1 MSEKDA
7 ANNPTEGTPQETP
20 RETPQGTKAPEALFD
35 MSPTKPEP
43 PKAAP
48 RPGASAVVSAAATKK
63 PEPKPEKRF
72 KEGTE
77 VRYQRH
83 TMVLPREMT
92 VSEVIAWMGEDEF
105 PEIVYEDVELRH
117 DEQKNRIVP
126 VKTAQK
132 KGL

>member
-1 MSEKDA
+1 MTDNDA
-7 ANNPTEGTPQETP
+7 TKNAPEVTPQETP
-20 RETPQGTKAPEALFD
+20 QETPQGTKAPDALFD

-43 PKAAP
+43 AKARTAAGATTTPAKAP
-48 RPGASAVVSAAATKK
+48 VKK
-63 PEPKPEKRF
+63 PEPKPVKKF

-83 TMVLPREMT
+83 TMVLPKEMT
-92 VSEVIAWMGEDEF
+92 VSEVIAWLGEDEF

>member
-7 ANNPTEGTPQETP
+7 ASNPTEGTPEGTP
-20 RETPQGTKAPEALFD
+20 QETPQGTKAPEALFD
-35 MSPTKPEP
+35 MTPTKPGP

-48 RPGASAVVSAAATKK
+48 RPAASAAATKK

-83 TMVLPREMT
+83 TMILPKEMT
-92 VSEVIAWMGEDEF
+92 VSEVIKWMGEDEF